1 MKSFVGVQGAVFQK
15 SPLAAGG
22 NINNMIEIKG
32 KIGKYKILKKLG
44 SGGFGTVYLAEDTIL
59 KTQRALKVPHRLGIQ
74 TEKSLQECIV
84 QTKLLDHPN
93 IVKLLTVDIVDG
105 TVLMVMEYIKGTDLE
120 TILDEKDRLELKIAL
135 RYFRQVLS
143 ALAFAHRHLVIH
155 RDIRPSNI
163 LINEEGDIKIT
174 DFGTSTLLNDR
185 QYATT
190 KIGSPPYMAPEQ
202 FEGKAVL
209 VSDIYSA
216 GCLFYEMLS
225 GLPPIVMAN
234 PMEIYKK
241 AKSKDFAPL
250 IKKVPTISPELNRVI
265 ARALEP
271 DIKHR
276 YKNVT
281 EVIEDLKQMGQQK
294 KDYTAELE
302 DIKERIK
309 ARTQRQDYICWQC
322 RKAMPAK
329 MRKCLYC
336 GAEQ

>member
-1 MKSFVGVQGAVFQK
+1 
-15 SPLAAGG
+15 
-22 NINNMIEIKG
+22 MIEIKG

-93 IVKLLTVDIVDG
+93 IVKLLTVDIIDS
-105 TVLMVMEYIKGTDLE
+105 TVLMVMEYIEGTDLE
-120 TILDEKDRLELKIAL
+120 KILDEREKLDLKTAL
-135 RYFRQVLS
+135 KYFRQLLS
-143 ALAFAHRHLVIH
+143 ALEFAHRHMVIH

-163 LINEEGDIKIT
+163 LINEEDNIKIT
-174 DFGTSTLLNDR
+174 DFGTSTLLNER

-209 VSDIYSA
+209 ASDIYSA

-241 AKSKDFAPL
+241 AKARDFEPL
-250 IKKVPTISPELNRVI
+250 IKKVPSISPELNRII
-265 ARALEP
+265 ARTLEVDLNARYKSAAEVIKDLDEMGQKKKNHGADLR
-271 DIKHR
+271 DIKKR
-276 YKNVT
+276 
-281 EVIEDLKQMGQQK
+281 IE
-294 KDYTAELE
+294 
-302 DIKERIK
+302 
-309 ARTQRQDYICWQC
+309 ARTQREDHICWNC
-322 RKAMPAK
+322 RKAMPTK
-329 MRKCLYC
+329 MEKCLYC
-336 GAEQ
+336 GVEQ